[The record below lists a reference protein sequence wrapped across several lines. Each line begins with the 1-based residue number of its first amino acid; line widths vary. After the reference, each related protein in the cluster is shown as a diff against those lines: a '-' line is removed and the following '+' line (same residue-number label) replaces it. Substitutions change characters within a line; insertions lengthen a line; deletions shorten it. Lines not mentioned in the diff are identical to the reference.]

1 VSKGKAERYAK
12 PFIEMIEKYVE
23 EHDILRPQ
31 DFVVKQVA
39 NKSKVK
45 IAIITGIDK
54 KLPLEDIAEQND
66 LTWDELMDELDVIV
80 TSGTRVNLD
89 YYLDENIDEYVR
101 EDIYNYF
108 METETDSA
116 EAAFRE
122 LKDDDIRI
130 EEIILIRLKF
140 LSEMA
145 N

>member
-1 VSKGKAERYAK
+1 
-12 PFIEMIEKYVE
+12 
-23 EHDILRPQ
+23 
-31 DFVVKQVA
+31 
-39 NKSKVK
+39 
-45 IAIITGIDK
+45 
-54 KLPLEDIAEQND
+54 LEDIAEQND